1 MPVKSYLLRSS
12 WATFVFES
20 RMVGFRANSLT
31 DVINGNLIFARMVWI
46 EKSYFGHAREEVLIE
61 VFLGDFVFESR
72 MVGFSANSL
81 PDVIYGDQILE
92 NSMNDI
98 I

>member
-1 MPVKSYLLRSS
+1 
-12 WATFVFES
+12 
-20 RMVGFRANSLT
+20 MVRIA
-31 DVINGNLIFARMVWI
+31 
-46 EKSYFGHAREEVLIE
+46 KSYFGHAREEVLIE
-61 VFLGDFVFESR
+61 EFLGDFVLESR
-72 MVGFSANSL
+72 MVGFRANSP

>member
-1 MPVKSYLLRSS
+1 
-12 WATFVFES
+12 
-20 RMVGFRANSLT
+20 MVGFRANSLP
-31 DVINGNLIFARMVWI
+31 DVIYGKLIWVRMVWI
-46 EKSYFGHAREEVLIE
+46 AKSYLGHAWEEVLIE
-61 VFLGDFVFESR
+61 EFLGDFVFKSR
-72 MVGFSANSL
+72 MVGFRANSL